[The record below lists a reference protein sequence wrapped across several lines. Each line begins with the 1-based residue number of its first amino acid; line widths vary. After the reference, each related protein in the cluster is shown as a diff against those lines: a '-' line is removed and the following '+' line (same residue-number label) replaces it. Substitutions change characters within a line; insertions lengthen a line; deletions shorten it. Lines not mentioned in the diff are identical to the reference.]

1 MADPIIFDDGLDA
14 LLDEPT
20 VEPMVK
26 KPKVEPI
33 VKKPEAKPI
42 AQKLE
47 AKPIAQKP
55 EVESDDDS
63 EDPSIAYNA
72 DLEEVKR
79 NGSILPF
86 SPLTKKDF
94 GGIWREERKRIKG
107 LIAKSDEDLE
117 SMIE

>member
-1 MADPIIFDDGLDA
+1 MANPIIFDDGLDA

-33 VKKPEAKPI
+33 VK
-42 AQKLE
+42 KLE

-94 GGIWREERKRIKG
+94 GGIWREESTRIKG